1 MGAVG
6 TTKGAETAMR
16 TTSGGTGEIEI
27 EIEIFRLGAMEA
39 RTVSFPNQ
47 DAREDRDVRIFG
59 RNPYCSLTLDVPA
72 YARSRYRRGRT
83 AGLGAG
89 LYTR

>member
-6 TTKGAETAMR
+6 TTKGAETAMRTTSGAETAMRTTSDAETAMR

-59 RNPYCSLTLDVPA
+59 STSVGIPTVP
-72 YARSRYRRGRT
+72 
-83 AGLGAG
+83 
-89 LYTR
+89 